1 MKNVT
6 TAKQDSPVII
16 AGAGFSGTLLAIQL
30 LRLGARVVLVERNAD
45 SIAKGLAYGTRR
57 PEHLLNV
64 RASNM
69 SAFPDDAAH
78 FQRWMGFTS
87 EDQAN
92 RFAPRL
98 AYGQYL
104 RELLMDALAA
114 APDRIRIIASEVAAA
129 EFKQGG
135 VQIVLAD
142 GDEIDGRALVLA
154 LGNSSPTVPSAL
166 SELPQSAMIA
176 DPWQGA
182 IESLAATECDILL
195 LGTGLTAIDVVLAL
209 CAAGHRGTITA
220 LSRRGLS
227 PRVHDAKAF
236 PIDRVARPDAR
247 KSSLIRHVRNRSAQV
262 GWRVAVDELRPHIQ
276 DLWRAHDEAT
286 QRSFLRHLRPFW
298 DAHRHRLAP
307 VIAEKMEALVAEN
320 RLRFVA
326 GRVLQAECTEAGAF
340 VQWRPRGVDHTETAH
355 FHYIVNCTGPEGA
368 VARIPNPLLRDLLDK
383 DRIRS
388 DVHELGLDVDHLG
401 RVIDRSGGRTD
412 ELFAVGPLTKG
423 EAWEIVAVPDIR
435 RQVWELARY
444 LTNRH
449 WVSIGL

>member
-1 MKNVT
+1 
-6 TAKQDSPVII
+6 
-16 AGAGFSGTLLAIQL
+16 LAIQL
-30 LRLGARVVLVERNAD
+30 LRFGARVVLVERDAN
-45 SIAKGLAYGTRR
+45 SLAKGLAYGTKR

-69 SAFPDDAAH
+69 SAFPDDAGH
-78 FQRWMGFTS
+78 FQRWMGFNS

-98 AYGQYL
+98 AYGHYL

-114 APDRIRIIASEVAAA
+114 APDRIRIVASEVVAADFTNGRA
-129 EFKQGG
+129 QA
-135 VQIVLAD
+135 VLAN
-142 GDEIDGRALVLA
+142 GERIAARTVVLA
-154 LGNSSPTVPSAL
+154 LGNPSPSLPAAVN
-166 SELPQSAMIA
+166 ELPPATIIA

-182 IESLAATECDILL
+182 LEPLAATDCDILL
-195 LGTGLTAIDVVLAL
+195 LGTGLTAIDVALAL
-209 CAAGHRGTITA
+209 DAAGHRGTITA
-220 LSRRGLS
+220 LSRRGLR
-227 PRVHDAKAF
+227 PRVHDEKAA
-236 PIDRVARPDAR
+236 RVEGVGRPDVR
-247 KSSLIRHVRNRSAQV
+247 KSWLIRHIRNRAAQV

-276 DLWRAHDEAT
+276 DLWRAHDEGA

-307 VIAEKMEALVAEN
+307 AVAGKVQALEAEGRLKFIAGRILRAEGSGAGALVH
-320 RLRFVA
+320 
-326 GRVLQAECTEAGAF
+326 
-340 VQWRPRGVDHTETAH
+340 WKPRGVDRTDVAQ
-355 FHYIVNCTGPEGA
+355 FDYVINCTGPEGSIS
-368 VARIPNPLLRDLLDK
+368 RIANPLLRDLLDK
-383 DRIRS
+383 GRVRS

-401 RVIDRSGGRTD
+401 RVIDSSGGRTD

-449 WVSIGL
+449 WVSVGL